1 MWKHH
6 LKIFLRNFF
15 KAKFY
20 HLISILGL
28 AVGLAFAFLTGNY
41 LAQEASVNASI
52 KNLENQ
58 YLVKS
63 RWKNPDLGR
72 DFTAFGPF
80 GEALKENNPDK
91 VANYYRFDAITSIMV
106 VDDKEFREE
115 VQLGDASV
123 ISMFGLPLLHGDPDH
138 ALAEPNSM
146 VVPVETAR
154 KFFGREDVVGETVL
168 IENFNYEREAFI
180 ITGVLDEMPKNT
192 VLHMFVDESSPI
204 LLPPKSVGRGNFD
217 NWNNPYIVNYVELM
231 PGGQPEELDDAIR
244 HVLQTHLPEEVRSQV
259 SLYLEPIQTS
269 YFNANNGMV
278 RKVIWV
284 LILISAFV
292 LLMAVVNF
300 VNLAVGNASARIK
313 EIGIRKAMG
322 VGKVQLFG
330 QFMAESILLSS
341 CSMLLALLF
350 YELARTYFGEI
361 FGVTPHPVWH
371 WPDYFIGG
379 AVALTGIVGFFGGIY
394 PSLVLSGLPLVDS
407 LKGKLK
413 SVQENVLLRRSLIV
427 FQMIVSLTVLGT
439 AIVILKQVD
448 YFFNTEL
455 GYSRDAM
462 VSLVLPREWNEKGL
476 QKMETFRESITSL
489 PGIRNAS
496 LSYELPN
503 GRAGFSNS
511 LYREGGK
518 SEDAVSLKVLQTDE
532 HYART
537 YQIDV
542 LAGQYFHGEAAA
554 FKADRIVFN
563 ESAARALGYTEPEE
577 TIGEKVI
584 FQGSESSV
592 EIAGIVRDFHF
603 ESLHEPIRPL
613 AFTHV
618 KNTNTYR
625 YLNIRTDSPQLQ
637 SSMGTVEAAFRE
649 MFPGAVFEYEMMDDT
664 LRKLYH
670 TEIRLKKSALAATVI
685 ALLIVIM
692 GMLGVVSL
700 ALSRRIKE
708 LGIRQVLGA
717 SASQIT
723 FLFLKEYL
731 AIWLVAT
738 LVSLPLVAALM
749 NNWLASF
756 AYRIELQWWM
766 LAVTGLA
773 VGTVTVLTVG
783 IRSLKAAL
791 MNPVESLRSE

>member
-6 LKIFLRNFF
+6 VKIFFRNFF

-154 KFFGREDVVGETVL
+154 KFFGKEDVIGETVL

-192 VLHMFVDESSPI
+192 VLNMFVDESSPI

-217 NWNNPYIVNYVELM
+217 NWNNPYVVNYVELM
-231 PGGQPEELDDAIR
+231 PGVQPEELDDAIR

-259 SLYLEPIQTS
+259 SLYLEPMRTS

-284 LILISAFV
+284 LTLISVFV

-322 VGKVQLFG
+322 VRKAQLFG

-341 CSMLLALLF
+341 SSMLLALLF

-361 FGVTPHPVWH
+361 FGVNPHPVWY

-379 AVALTGIVGFFGGIY
+379 AVALTAVVGFFGGIY

-407 LKGKLK
+407 LKGRLK

-476 QKMETFRESITSL
+476 RKMETFRESITSL

-532 HYART
+532 HYAQT

-554 FKADRIVFN
+554 FKADRIVLN

-577 TIGEKVI
+577 AIGEKVI
-584 FQGSESSV
+584 FQGSESPV

-603 ESLHEPIRPL
+603 ESLHEAIRPL

-637 SSMGTVEAAFRE
+637 SSMGSVEAAFRE
-649 MFPGAVFEYEMMDDT
+649 MFRGAIFEYEMMDDT
-664 LRKLYH
+664 FRKLYH

-700 ALSRRIKE
+700 ALSRRVKE

-717 SASQIT
+717 SAIQIT
-723 FLFLKEYL
+723 SLFLKEYL

-749 NNWLASF
+749 NNWLAGF

-791 MNPVESLRSE
+791 MNPVESLRTE